1 MDGSLHR
8 LAPIIAEREI
18 STVRLWFSRT
28 SEGKHGK
35 SYASIRIVTQSL
47 QCTGCG
53 IGCHKRS
60 VSKQEIHHPR
70 FPAVGLSASLS
81 AAVCGDTIARLRLSN
96 SRSSRMRFFRAFFV
110 RFWRGFL
117 FHPRAGLGLSL
128 RRPLSTRVTRSADK
142 GGAATICQCLPER
155 DHIV

>member
-1 MDGSLHR
+1 MLSLLIVGNSYHNARSKLLVPSSCLRR
-8 LAPIIAEREI
+8 LCDWTEAYIDLLR
-18 STVRLWFSRT
+18 RLWCSRT

-53 IGCHKRS
+53 LDCHKRS
-60 VSKQEIHHPR
+60 VSKQEIHHPT

-96 SRSSRMRFFRAFFV
+96 SWFSRIHFFRAFV
-110 RFWRGFL
+110 VCFWLGFL
-117 FHPRAGLGLSL
+117 FHPRAGLGLSM
-128 RRPLSTRVTRSADK
+128 R
-142 GGAATICQCLPER
+142 
-155 DHIV
+155 